1 MEILAP
7 AGSPDALVAAIA
19 GGANA
24 VYLGGKQFGAR
35 KFSDNFDDGQLEG
48 AIAYAHDRNVKI
60 YVTANTLIKDS
71 EMPDVVSYIRFLKNI
86 GADAVIIQDIG
97 LLNRIS
103 SVDIDKHASTQMGIH
118 SASGLDWC
126 YDNGISRAIL
136 AREMTLNEMREAVK
150 GSKIETEV
158 FVQGAL
164 CYSMSGGCLF
174 SSMAGGRSGNRGEC
188 AQPCRKRYVTQGR
201 EGYLLNTR
209 DLYCVDKLNDLKDIG
224 ITSIKIEGRMRSPA
238 HSYLTAKVYSL
249 IENSGPAE
257 ELEYNTKLLKTIFNR
272 GYGTGYMDG
281 IDNVVQTQY
290 PDNRG
295 LFLGTVEIRK
305 NRFSPKGMD
314 VNIKDG
320 LSIFFGER
328 KIGGFKV
335 PDLSVTIPFKI
346 KDGTYD
352 IFRTYDPRID
362 ELKNKFP
369 ETPIFTGTTKRPPA
383 GRPVSGTQRAPVKSE
398 LSFYVASL
406 KILDVVKGVAKRIY
420 FEQNSQTEEAKKIC
434 ASAGIEMVTILPRF
448 SVSDIKT
455 DGPVMVNNVGQ
466 MNSASGTVYGSHHMN
481 MFNSSF
487 PGKVHQ
493 MTISEEL
500 SRSEIDKVL
509 KAYDGRIEVMIFGR
523 TELMFTRDPEMENG
537 TLRDEKEY
545 VFPVYKT
552 SDGWSHILNSAD
564 LFLLDHLDNMEKMG
578 VDSFGI
584 DLRRR
589 PVELAKAMVSF
600 FSGKNDRKKEKVKEI
615 CGNSITYGH
624 YIKGLS

>member
-35 KFSDNFDDGQLEG
+35 KFSDNFEDGQLEG

-60 YVTANTLIKDS
+60 YVTVNTLIKDS

-86 GADAVIIQDIG
+86 NADAVIIQDTG

-103 SVDIDKHASTQMGIH
+103 SVEIDKHASTQMGIH

-136 AREMTLNEMREAVK
+136 AREMTLKEMREAVK

-188 AQPCRKRYVTQGR
+188 AQPCRKRYIAQNR

-209 DLYCVDKLNDLKDIG
+209 DLYCVDKLNDLKNMG

-249 IENSGPAE
+249 LENGGSTD

-281 IDNVVQTQY
+281 ADNVVQTLY

-295 LFLGTVEIRK
+295 LFLGTVEVRK
-305 NRFSPKGMD
+305 NRFNPKDMD
-314 VNIKDG
+314 INVKDG
-320 LSIFFGER
+320 LSLFSDER
-328 KIGGFKV
+328 KVGGFKV
-335 PDLSVTIPFKI
+335 SDMGVSIPFKI

-352 IFRTYDPRID
+352 IFRTFDPRID
-362 ELKNKFP
+362 ELKNTFP
-369 ETPIFTGTTKRPPA
+369 KTPEFTGTTKRPPA
-383 GRPVSGTQRAPVKSE
+383 GRPATGSPRSPVKSD

-406 KILDVVKGVAKRIY
+406 KILDAVKGIANRIY
-420 FEQNSQTEEAKKIC
+420 FEQNAQLEEAKIVC
-434 ASAGIEMVTILPRF
+434 ASAGIELVTILPRF
-448 SVSDIKT
+448 TVSDKKT
-455 DGPVMVNNVGQ
+455 DGPVMVHNVGQ

-487 PGKVHQ
+487 LGKVHQ

-509 KAYDGRIEVMIFGR
+509 KAYEGRIEVMIFGR
-523 TELMFTRDPEMENG
+523 TELMFTRDPEMESG
-537 TLRDEKEY
+537 VLKDEKDY

-564 LFLLDHLDNMEKMG
+564 LFLMDHLDSMEKMG

-589 PVELAKAMVSF
+589 PIELAKAMVSF
-600 FSGKNDRKKEKVKEI
+600 FSGKNDRKKEKLREI
-615 CGNSITYGH
+615 CGSITYGH